1 MDKDKSYGN
10 IISTQELKAHLEDNN
25 KARMYE
31 EKKKQLDKY
40 GKKMGKYFKCT
51 HKKTC
56 LGCRREKA
64 YYSYK
69 LAGSDW
75 SRSFW
80 ENTYLAIECLYPD
93 SHGIREER
101 KIYE

>member
-1 MDKDKSYGN
+1 MS
-10 IISTQELKAHLEDNN
+10 S
-25 KARMYE
+25 
-31 EKKKQLDKY
+31 EKKKQLENY
-40 GKKMGKYFKCT
+40 AKKMGKYFKCT

-64 YYSYK
+64 YYAYK

-80 ENTYLAIECLYPD
+80 GDTYTAIECLYPD
-93 SHGIREER
+93 PYGIRE
-101 KIYE
+101 

>member
-1 MDKDKSYGN
+1 M
-10 IISTQELKAHLEDNN
+10 ISEKLTQKEIDRRAKI
-25 KARMYE
+25 
-31 EKKKQLDKY
+31 
-40 GKKMGKYFKCT
+40 MGKYFKCT

-64 YYSYK
+64 YYAYK

-80 ENTYLAIECLYPD
+80 GDTYIAIEKLYPD
-93 SHGIREER
+93 AYGIREET